1 MRRRRSD
8 MSLRSQA
15 RAFTLFEV
23 LVALSIVA
31 MAVVVLGSSYLN
43 VLNSYEVVR
52 RGVLINEDFAFARQ
66 QVLREPDRKKL
77 EQGGEF
83 ETAGGRRARW
93 EVEIVSTSIP
103 DVFNVV
109 FTCEI
114 ADPTR
119 TEPERVSQSFSV
131 LRPTWSIDAAERG
144 KLKEEIKTRI
154 LELQGKKPR

>member
-1 MRRRRSD
+1 

-103 DVFNVV
+103 DVFTVV

-119 TEPERVSQSFSV
+119 TEPEKISQSFSV

>member
-1 MRRRRSD
+1 M
-8 MSLRSQA
+8 LPRSQPCPVRA

-119 TEPERVSQSFSV
+119 TEPEKLSQSFSV
-131 LRPTWSIDAAERG
+131 LRPTWSIDAMERG

-154 LELQGKKPR
+154 LEVQGKKPR

>member
-1 MRRRRSD
+1 MF
-8 MSLRSQA
+8 LRSRA
-15 RAFTLFEV
+15 GAFTLFEV

-43 VLNSYEVVR
+43 VLNSYEIVG

-93 EVEIVSTSIP
+93 EVEIVSTAIP

-119 TEPERVSQSFSV
+119 TEPEKLAQAFSV

-144 KLKEEIKTRI
+144 KLKEEMKTRI